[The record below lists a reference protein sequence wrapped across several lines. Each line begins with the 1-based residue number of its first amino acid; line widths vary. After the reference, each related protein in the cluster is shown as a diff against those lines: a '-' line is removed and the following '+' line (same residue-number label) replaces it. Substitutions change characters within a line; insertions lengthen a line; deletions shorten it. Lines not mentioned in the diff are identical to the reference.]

1 MKFLI
6 DECLSLEL
14 AQRARNR
21 GYGESSHV
29 VWRGLSGTKDWN
41 LLPFILDGDWIFVT
55 NNSVDFRGPPSR
67 PGSRG
72 QYAGVGIHAGLICL
86 NCASGMDL
94 DLQIELF
101 DQALEEL
108 SKDGDLVNQVLEI
121 TLEDDGLRVRRYQ
134 MPVQNG

>member
-1 MKFLI
+1 MKLLI

-14 AQRARNR
+14 ALRARKC

-29 VWRGLSGTKDWN
+29 VWRGLSGTKDWD
-41 LLPFILDGDWIFVT
+41 LMPFILDGDWTFVT
-55 NNSVDFRGPPSR
+55 NNSFDFRGPLSR

-72 QYAGVGIHAGLICL
+72 QYAGAEIHAGLICL

-101 DQALEEL
+101 DHALEEL

-121 TLEDDGLRVRRYQ
+121 TLENDYLRVQRYH
-134 MPVQNG
+134 MPVQDE